1 MNMTK
6 LRVFFFVVTLV
17 VVGIVGVFATY
28 YARGYKFNFK
38 TFEFQPNGILVIKS
52 EPDGASVYIN
62 GELKTATN
70 ANISIAPGIYDIE
83 VKKDG
88 YLTWYKRLT
97 IEKEIV
103 TQATISLFKN
113 APSLTPVTLSG
124 ATNIVMSED
133 GSKIVFS
140 VLPGKNITDDK
151 VGLWA
156 LDTYSLPL
164 GFNTGAKRIAD
175 GDMTEATYM
184 FSPDSRQLLLSVS
197 NAIYLIDTGSFTSQN
212 QRVNVASK
220 KSEILANWK
229 TIKDNTNQSLIK
241 NLPLV
246 LSDIL
251 TRKASSFI
259 FSPDDNLILYTASAS
274 ATLSDNLIPQLP
286 GASTQTQERNLQ
298 PGRTYVYDIKE
309 DRNFLIS
316 TDPVT
321 INNIDSSTAPA
332 LRWMSSSR
340 HLLWAGKN
348 QVVIMDYDGT
358 NRQTVYSGSYVM
370 PSVFP
375 FSNTTKLLILTNLG
389 STDSPANL
397 FTLTVK

>member
-38 TFEFQPNGILVIKS
+38 TLKFQPNGILVLKS

-62 GELKTATN
+62 GELETATN
-70 ANISIAPGIYDIE
+70 ANISIAPGVYDIE

-97 IEKEIV
+97 IEKEVV

-113 APSLTPVTLSG
+113 APSLSPVTLSG
-124 ATNIVMSED
+124 ATNVVMSED

-164 GFNTGAKRIAD
+164 GFNTGPKRIAD
-175 GDMTEATYM
+175 GDMTEATYT
-184 FSPDSRQLLLSVS
+184 FSPDGRQLLLNIS
-197 NAIYLIDTGSFTSQN
+197 NAIYLIDTGSFSAQD
-212 QRVNVASK
+212 QRVNISSK
-220 KSEILANWK
+220 KAE
-229 TIKDNTNQSLIK
+229 TINGWRDIRENTNQSLIK
-241 NLPLV
+241 NLPPV
-246 LSDIL
+246 LTDIL
-251 TRKASSFI
+251 ARKASSFI
-259 FSPDDNLILYTASAS
+259 FSPDDNMILYTASAA

-298 PGRTYVYDIKE
+298 AGRTYVYDIKE

-321 INNIDSSTAPA
+321 INNTDNENTPA

-358 NRQTVYSGSYVM
+358 NRQTIYSGSYIM